1 MKISELITVLGFQ
14 VDDRELKRASSAVAE
29 FKKMV
34 AGIGIG
40 YLMYQGAHAA
50 ATTAA
55 AYQSS
60 EAQFT
65 TLLKSQV
72 EAQKLMKDLF
82 QYAKESTFEMTH
94 VTKAQD
100 ILMSYGM
107 EVGEAFEVMK
117 RLGDVAGADAN
128 AFSRLALATAQVYGK
143 TRLMGEEQRQFLNAR
158 GGMLAQEVANMYFG
172 GDRAKME
179 AAQRTRKVS
188 YEMML
193 AALRKLTDEGGRLYG
208 NQANQMNTLLGRWN
222 QMRDNLKMSGAMMVM
237 AIERPLKAIMT
248 FIANIDFTPI
258 IGGFRMLGHALEYV
272 ASVVW
277 QTGLRETWAEFVVE
291 MRKLGFEF
299 GNVTTKAGGLG
310 TWLYGI
316 GMAVRFFLTMVLT
329 AIPLMVQ
336 FVLWGYQF
344 ANWLRVAAERFAH
357 LIDRLAGLIKLVA
370 LLAGVAGAGSL
381 GFLAARFIGTAD
393 IAVLSFSRIT
403 TGAISAARY
412 FAAMLTPL
420 GATILALGA
429 MYIAYDR
436 INNALEEKSELEAR
450 IKNSEDIANYTA
462 LASQAVSRYKGA
474 VARGNKDGLA
484 GQIASEEVDKFAA
497 KLESLGALKS
507 AAAMRG
513 YRDRLRDGTYGKG
526 AKPESG
532 ATEDGMPSLAKIMAD
547 PTGAIKDMQRLAE
560 QGTKIQNVNIESNIN
575 VDVKGD
581 PNANTGLTAQEVA
594 ELAKVAAR
602 SVFSMEVLA
611 VTEGTL

>member
-14 VDDRELKRASSAVAE
+14 VDDRELKRATSAVHE
-29 FKKMV
+29 FKKLV

-82 QYAKESTFEMTH
+82 VYAKESTFEMAH

-107 EVGEAFEVMK
+107 AAGDAFEVMK
-117 RLGDVAGADAN
+117 RLGDVAGADTA

-158 GGMLAQEVANMYFG
+158 GGILAQEVANMFFG

-179 AAQRTRKVS
+179 AAQRARKVS

-237 AIERPLKAIMT
+237 AIERPLKAIMG
-248 FIANIDFTPI
+248 FVASVDFTPI
-258 IGGFRMLGHALEYV
+258 IGGFKLLGQALEYV

-277 QTGLRETWAEFVVE
+277 QTGLRETWADFVVE

-299 GNVTTKAGGLG
+299 GSVTTKAGGLG

-329 AIPLMVQ
+329 AIPLVTQ
-336 FVLWGYQF
+336 FVLWGYQLT
-344 ANWLRVAAERFAH
+344 NWARVA
-357 LIDRLAGLIKLVA
+357 IDRFTR
-370 LLAGVAGAGSL
+370 LLGILKVV
-381 GFLAARFIGTAD
+381 FQV
-393 IAVLSFSRIT
+393 IAVLAGASALTALTVKFAILASTATFSFKAMIG
-403 TGAISAARY
+403 GAVMAAKY

-420 GATILALGA
+420 GATVLALGA
-429 MYIAYDR
+429 VYLAYDR
-436 INNALEEKSELEAR
+436 INNALEEKAELEAR
-450 IKNSEDIANYTA
+450 IKNSEEVAYTLEMA
-462 LASQAVSRYKGA
+462 RQAVSRYRAYHKKGE
-474 VARGNKDGLA
+474 KDNYA
-484 GQIASEEVDKFAA
+484 AEQASTDVDKLAA
-497 KLESLGALKS
+497 KLEGLGALKS

-513 YRDRLRDGTYGKG
+513 YRDRLKDGTYGEGPTG
-526 AKPESG
+526 AP
-532 ATEDGMPSLAKIMAD
+532 ADGVPSIEQILAD

-560 QGTKIQNVNIESNIN
+560 RGTKIQNVNIESNIN
-575 VDVKGD
+575 VDVKGG
-581 PNANTGLTAQEVA
+581 NAANTGLSAQDVA
-594 ELAKVAAR
+594 ELAKTAAR

-611 VTEGTL
+611 ISEGTL

>member
-14 VDDRELKRASSAVAE
+14 VDDRELKRATSAVHE
-29 FKKMV
+29 FKKLV

-117 RLGDVAGADAN
+117 RLGDVAGADAA

-179 AAQRTRKVS
+179 AAQRARKVS

-258 IGGFRMLGHALEYV
+258 INGFRLLGHSLEYV

-277 QTGLRETWAEFVVE
+277 QTGLKETWAEFVVE
-291 MRKLGFEF
+291 MKKLGYEF
-299 GNVTTKAGGLG
+299 GAITDRGDGLG
-310 TWLYGI
+310 SVLYVI
-316 GMAVRFFLTMVLT
+316 GMAVRFALTMILT
-329 AIPLMVQ
+329 GIP
-336 FVLWGYQF
+336 Y
-344 ANWLRVAAERFAH
+344 
-357 LIDRLAGLIKLVA
+357 LVA
-370 LLAGVAGAGSL
+370 FMKEVWRLVAVLGRLSEYLEMFKWALAGVFGPV
-381 GFLAARFIGTAD
+381 FVTWVYR
-393 IAVLSFSRIT
+393 IAVSTITLSGTLSGLVSAIT
-403 TGAISAARY
+403 GVRAAVAAWGAAS
-412 FAAMLTPL
+412 MLNPVML
-420 GATILALGA
+420 FVAALGSVLYA
-429 MYIAYDR
+429 IVR
-436 INNALEEKSELEAR
+436 INDALREKRELEMSNEQHEKMAAALEKAR
-450 IKNSEDIANYTA
+450 IAENTYLTARQRGSARDIEGAERR
-462 LASQAVSRYKGA
+462 LAQSINAIEA
-474 VARGNKDGLA
+474 INPT
-484 GQIASEEVDKFAA
+484 
-497 KLESLGALKS
+497 
-507 AAAMRG
+507 AAAVKTFRERMGRIK
-513 YRDRLRDGTYGKG
+513 DGTYGRG
-526 AKPESG
+526 APGGDPTS
-532 ATEDGMPSLAKIMAD
+532 ADGMPSIEKIMAD
-547 PTGAIKDMQRLAE
+547 PSGAIKDMQRLAE
-560 QGTKIQNVNIESNIN
+560 RGTKIQNVNIESNIN
-575 VDVKGD
+575 VDVKGGTA
-581 PNANTGLTAQEVA
+581 ANTGLSAQDVA
-594 ELAKVAAR
+594 ELAKTAAR

-611 VTEGTL
+611 ISEGTL

>member
-14 VDDRELKRASSAVAE
+14 VDDRELKRATSAVHE
-29 FKKMV
+29 FKKLV

-107 EVGEAFEVMK
+107 AAGDAFEVMK
-117 RLGDVAGADAN
+117 RLGDVAGADTA

-158 GGMLAQEVANMYFG
+158 GGILAQEVANTFFG

-179 AAQRTRKVS
+179 AAQRARKVS

-193 AALRKLTDEGGRLYG
+193 TALRKLTDEGGRLYG

-237 AIERPLKAIMT
+237 AIERPLKAIMS
-248 FIANIDFTPI
+248 FISSVDFTPI
-258 IGGFRMLGHALEYV
+258 INGFRLLGHSLEYV

-277 QTGLRETWAEFVVE
+277 QTGLKETWAEFVVE
-291 MRKLGFEF
+291 MRKLGVEF
-299 GNVTTKAGGLG
+299 GSVTTKAGGLG
-310 TWLYGI
+310 TWLYGV

-329 AIPLMVQ
+329 AIPLVTQ

-344 ANWLRVAAERFAH
+344 ANWIRVAAERFTH
-357 LIDRLAGLIKLVA
+357 LISRLAGFIKLVA

-381 GFLAARFIGTAD
+381 GFLAAKFVATANV
-393 IAVLSFSRIT
+393 ATFSFARMAS
-403 TGAISAARY
+403 GALMAARY

-420 GATILALGA
+420 GATVLALGA
-429 MYIAYDR
+429 AYLAYDR
-436 INNALEEKSELEAR
+436 INNALEEKAELEAR
-450 IKNSEDIANYTA
+450 IKNSEEIAKYTD
-462 LASQAVSRYKGA
+462 LARQAVDRYRGA
-474 VARGNKDGLA
+474 VNRGSKDSFT
-484 GQIASEEVDKFAA
+484 GQLASEEVDKFAA
-497 KLESLGALKS
+497 KLEGLGALKA

-526 AKPESG
+526 APTGAPEG
-532 ATEDGMPSLAKIMAD
+532 ADGMPSIEQILAD

-560 QGTKIQNVNIESNIN
+560 RGTKIQNVNIESNIN
-575 VDVKGD
+575 VDVKGG
-581 PNANTGLTAQEVA
+581 NAANTGLSAQDVA
-594 ELAKVAAR
+594 ELAKTAAR

-611 VTEGTL
+611 ISEGTL

>member
-14 VDDRELKRASSAVAE
+14 VDDRELKRATSAVSE
-29 FKKMV
+29 FKKLV
-34 AGIGIG
+34 SGIGIG

-50 ATTAA
+50 ASTAA

-65 TLLKSQV
+65 TLLRSQV

-82 QYAKESTFEMTH
+82 VYAKESTFEMTH

-107 EVGEAFEVMK
+107 AAGDAFEVMK
-117 RLGDVAGADAN
+117 RLGDVAGADTA

-158 GGMLAQEVANMYFG
+158 GGMLAQEVANTFFG

-179 AAQRTRKVS
+179 AAQRARKVS

-193 AALRKLTDEGGRLYG
+193 TALRKLTDEGGRLYG

-237 AIERPLKAIMT
+237 AIERPLKAIMG
-248 FIANIDFTPI
+248 FMASVDFTPI
-258 IGGFRMLGHALEYV
+258 IGGFRLLGQALEYV

-277 QTGLRETWAEFVVE
+277 QTGLRETWADFVVE

-299 GNVTTKAGGLG
+299 GAVTTKAGGLG
-310 TWLYGI
+310 TWMYGV

-329 AIPLMVQ
+329 AIPLVAQ

-344 ANWLRVAAERFAH
+344 SNWLRTAAERFTH
-357 LIDRLAGLIKLVA
+357 LINRLSDFIKLIA

-381 GFLAARFIGTAD
+381 GFLAARLLGTAS
-393 IAVLSFSRIT
+393 IAT
-403 TGAISAARY
+403 TAFTQMTSGAVMAARA
-412 FAAMLTPL
+412 FAGMLTPL
-420 GATILALGA
+420 GATLLALTA
-429 MYIAYDR
+429 AYIAYDR
-436 INNALEEKSELEAR
+436 INNALEEKAELEAR
-450 IKNSEDIANYTA
+450 IKNSEEIANYTE
-462 LASQAVSRYKGA
+462 LASQAVARYRGA
-474 VARGNKDGLA
+474 VNRGAKDSYTGET
-484 GQIASEEVDKFAA
+484 ASAEVDKFAA
-497 KLESLGALKS
+497 KLEGLGALQS

-513 YRDRLRDGTYGKG
+513 YRDRLKDGTYGKG
-526 AKPESG
+526 
-532 ATEDGMPSLAKIMAD
+532 
-547 PTGAIKDMQRLAE
+547 PTGAPAEELLPSLEKLAADPVGAMNTIKRMAE
-560 QGTKIQNVNIESNIN
+560 SGTRIQNVNIESNFK
-575 VDVKGD
+575 VDVKGN
-581 PNANTGLTAQEVA
+581 PNANTGLSAQDVA
-594 ELAKVAAR
+594 ELAKTAAR

-611 VTEGTL
+611 ITEGTL